1 MERKKIVMAKTA
13 FIFPGQGAQYIG
25 MAQDFYETYEESKE
39 IFDKAK
45 EILNIDIAEICFT
58 ENEQLNIT
66 EYTQAAILTVCI
78 AILRKVES
86 MGVKADVTAGLSL
99 GEYPALVA
107 SKVLTFEDALKVVR
121 QRGILMQE
129 AVPVGL
135 GAMAAVLGLDEKL
148 TSKICEETPGIVTVA
163 NYNCPGQIVISG
175 EAKAVEE
182 AGIRIKEAGAK
193 RVLPLNVSGPFHS
206 PMLEGAGKEL
216 GKVLD
221 SVTIHR
227 PVIPYVDNTNAQ
239 FVTEGEGIKNLL
251 VDQVSS
257 SVMWQQS
264 VEQMIANGV
273 DTFIEIGPGKTL
285 TSFVKKISKECITI
299 NIEKISD
306 LEKLQEVPK
315 C

>member
-1 MERKKIVMAKTA
+1 MIMAKIA

-25 MAQDFYETYEESKE
+25 MAQDFYDTCEESKQV
-39 IFDKAK
+39 FDKAK
-45 EILNIDIAEICFT
+45 EILNIDLVDLCFT

-66 EYTQAAILTVCI
+66 EYTQIAMLTASVAILK
-78 AILRKVES
+78 KVES
-86 MGVKADVTAGLSL
+86 LGIKADVTAGLSL

-107 SKVLTFEDALKVVR
+107 GGVLTFEDALKVVR
-121 QRGILMQE
+121 ARGILMQV

-135 GAMAAVLGLDEKL
+135 GTMAAVLGLDEKL

-175 EAKAVEE
+175 ETKAVEE
-182 AGIRIKEAGAK
+182 ASLSIKEAGAK
-193 RVLPLNVSGPFHS
+193 RVIPLNVSGPFHS
-206 PMLEGAGKEL
+206 PMLKGAGEEL
-216 GKVLD
+216 SKVLD
-221 SVTIHR
+221 SISIKK
-227 PVIPYVDNTNAQ
+227 PAIPYVDNTNAEYI
-239 FVTEGEGIKNLL
+239 TEAEGIKDLL

-264 VEQMIANGV
+264 VEQMIGNGV

-285 TSFVKKISKECITI
+285 TSFIKKISKECITI

-306 LEKLQEVPK
+306 LEKLQEVPL